1 MGFVPEHKDAAV
13 VCVHVLD
20 DTKRLARE
28 QATRQ
33 EKERAQCTVL
43 SAQEKQEKERAQ
55 CTVLSA
61 QEKQEKESAQ
71 CTVLS
76 AQEKLKDVRGFFRA
90 WQTKE
95 LETDLSISDNFS
107 NLLNLLNFSNFL
119 NFIISSYI

>member
-28 QATRQ
+28 QATR
-33 EKERAQCTVL
+33 
-43 SAQEKQEKERAQ
+43 QEKERAQ